1 MKPDRFDITD
11 HPVAG
16 DGAVADAFRGFLV
29 WLRDERRYSDLTQD
43 AYRRDVSGFLNFLME
58 HLGEPPSAKDLEALA
73 PLDFRSWLATLA
85 RDDVQ
90 PVSRARKLSAVRTFF
105 KYLRKRGVAVNDRV
119 GLVASPKTP
128 RGVPKPLSVPDADL
142 LIASA
147 GDFETEDWI
156 AKRNIAL
163 LTLLYGCG
171 LRIAEAL
178 ALNERDAPSGDAMTV
193 LGKGKKE
200 RFVPVLPAVRAAIA
214 EYLDASPYAGA
225 AEGPLFRGARGGRL
239 NPDGARRPIR
249 LLRAALG
256 LPDTATPHALRHSFA
271 THLLAAGGDLRAIQE
286 LLGHASLS
294 TTQRYTEVDTAKM
307 MAEYAKA
314 HPRARR

>member
-1 MKPDRFDITD
+1 VTPDRFDIAD
-11 HPVAG
+11 HPVTG
-16 DGAVADAFRGFLV
+16 DGAVADAFRGFLI
-29 WLRDERRYSDLTQD
+29 WLRDERRYSDLTLE
-43 AYRRDVSGFLNFLME
+43 AYNRDVARFLAFLTD
-58 HLGEPPSAKDLEALA
+58 HLGAPPTTRDLADLA
-73 PLDFRSWLATLA
+73 PLDFRSWLASLA
-85 RDDVQ
+85 RDDVHA
-90 PVSRARKLSAVRTFF
+90 VSRARKLSAVRTFF
-105 KYLRKRGVAVNDRV
+105 RYLRKRGIAVNDRV

-147 GDFETEDWI
+147 GDFEMEDWV

-178 ALNERDAPSGDAMTV
+178 ALNEKDAPSADAMTV

-214 EYLDASPYAGA
+214 EYLDANPFARDPGA
-225 AEGPLFRGARGGRL
+225 PLFRGVRGGRL

-249 LLRAALG
+249 MLRAALG
-256 LPDTATPHALRHSFA
+256 LPETATPHALRHSFA

-294 TTQRYTEVDTAKM
+294 TTQSYTEVDTARLM
-307 MAEYAKA
+307 TEYAKA